1 MKSLKNIFKN
11 KVQLLP
17 QIIGYCGLLPHVV
30 AIILNFYNLTTI
42 DVIELAIIY
51 SYTILAFLG
60 GIYWGVGLKLEIK
73 FKKFYL
79 ISILPTILILIN
91 LIISG
96 TKFFNLIFIL
106 LSLNFFLL
114 LEIFFLKNYKLFR
127 WFFLLRIRLNILFTG
142 LIIILVISMK

>member
-1 MKSLKNIFKN
+1 MKSLKNIFNN
-11 KVQLLP
+11 KDQLLP
-17 QIIGYCGLLPHVV
+17 QIIGYCGLLPLLV

-42 DVIELAIIY
+42 DVIELAIVY

-73 FKKFYL
+73 FNKFYL

-106 LSLNFFLL
+106 ASLNLFLL
-114 LEIFFLKNYKLFR
+114 LEIFFLKNYNLFR
-127 WFFLLRIRLNILFTG
+127 WFFLLRIKLNILFTC
-142 LIIILVISMK
+142 LIIILVISIK